1 MVNKPRPVPND
12 LIIFRLLNKRMNLTE
27 NDKQYYLHRE
37 KGFEGEVMFDK
48 LTEKLITN
56 ECHILRDLLLEIN
69 NTEFQ
74 IDSTIIQ
81 KTVKIFEVKN
91 YEGDY
96 YYESGKFY
104 TSTGKM
110 INDPLDQLSRSL
122 SLLRQYIQS
131 LNCNLTVEGYVVFV
145 NPEFALLQAP
155 RDKPI
160 ILPSQLN
167 RFIKKLNMLS
177 TNLSEKHTKLANQ
190 LIAGHKSKSRNSLLP
205 QYKYEHLKKGVT
217 CATCNSFQISVGER
231 KLVCRDCGAEENVEA
246 AVLRCVEEL
255 KLLFPEMKI
264 TTNLVFEWCKVIKS
278 KKRISRILNRNYK
291 IMGHARSSYYE

>member
-1 MVNKPRPVPND
+1 MVNMPRPVPND
-12 LIIFRLLNKRMNLTE
+12 LIIYRLLNKRMNLSE
-27 NDKQYYLHRE
+27 NDKKYYLHRE

-48 LTEKLITN
+48 LTEKFLTN
-56 ECHILRDLLLEIN
+56 ECHILRGLLLEIN

-91 YEGDY
+91 FEGDY
-96 YYESGKFY
+96 YFEGGKFY
-104 TSTGKM
+104 TSAGRL
-110 INDPLDQLSRSL
+110 INNPLDQLSRSL
-122 SLLRQYIQS
+122 SLLRQYLQS

-145 NPEFALLQAP
+145 NPEFALSQAP
-155 RDKPI
+155 RDQPI

-167 RFIKKLNMLS
+167 RFLKKLNMHP
-177 TNLSEKHTKLANQ
+177 TNLNEKHTKLANQ
-190 LIAGHKSKSRNSLLP
+190 LIAGHKTKSRNSLLP
-205 QYKYEHLKKGVT
+205 QYAYEHLKKGLT

-231 KLVCRDCGAEENVEA
+231 KCVCHDCGAEEDVEA

-264 TTNLVFEWCKVIKS
+264 TTNLVFEWYKMIES
-278 KKRISRILNRNYK
+278 KKRISRILKRNFK
-291 IMGHARSSYYE
+291 IVKHGHASYYE